1 MQAISHG
8 VVDQVGCHLWS
19 VGFLLAVPVTM
30 ELVVMSLS
38 LGFIHA
44 ANIHG
49 CKTSCRPA
57 I

>member
-8 VVDQVGCHLWS
+8 VVDQVGCHFWS
-19 VGFLLAVPVTM
+19 VGFLLVVPVTM